1 MTCTFYFTRFCIF
14 PPRLLRPFCPRVFT
28 LADHWNIF
36 VKLRHQTYSAISFQ
50 KFSNNC
56 ILISGMPVSWKIKDF
71 WFWPV
76 FNKIFRF
83 FYNNWIFLFLD
94 TSQGL
99 FSEYVVLYGEA
110 IFNKLHR
117 SKNQKKYFLCKFF
130 FFCFSPIRQALLW
143 LLN

>member
-1 MTCTFYFTRFCIF
+1 MLIFVQDRRYCTYEKSLAPVSQWLQTIGIWLHCALRYCMRYDLHFLFYKILHI
-14 PPRLLRPFCPRVFT
+14 PPTPELLRPFCPRVFT

-83 FYNNWIFLFLD
+83 FA
-94 TSQGL
+94 TT
-99 FSEYVVLYGEA
+99 
-110 IFNKLHR
+110 
-117 SKNQKKYFLCKFF
+117 
-130 FFCFSPIRQALLW
+130 
-143 LLN
+143 